1 MNAGSWRTPTPS
13 RRRSSITSPA
23 TPSGVSFSTTYATTT
38 EFFLTMNEPT
48 PIPTASDENR
58 LIAERR
64 GKLAP
69 LRAEGIAYPN
79 DFQPDSQ
86 AAALPAAYG
95 TLQKDGLEQA
105 GHQVKVA
112 GRMMLKRVMGKASFA
127 TLQDASGRIQIF
139 LDRNT
144 VGEDVYAA
152 FKGWDIGDIVAVEGR
167 VFKTNK
173 GELSVHAA
181 TIRLLAK
188 SLRPLPDKFHGV
200 ADQELRY
207 RQRYVDL
214 IMTEET
220 RRTFIARSK
229 AIGSIRE
236 YMLEA
241 GFLEVETPMLH
252 PIPGGAAARPFVTH
266 HNALDMDMYLRIAPE
281 LYLKR
286 LIVGGFERVFEVNRN
301 FRNEGVSPR
310 HNPEFTMMEF
320 YAAYT
325 DYRWLMDFTEALIRE
340 AAIAATGSAVLEY
353 QGRTLDLS
361 QPFDRLTIC
370 QAILKYAPEYNEAQ
384 LQDADFLRQE
394 LRRLGADVDGPV
406 LSRAGLGAL
415 QLALFEET
423 AEAKLWNPTYIIDY
437 PVEVSPLARAS
448 DSNPEITER
457 FELFITG
464 REIANGFSELNDP
477 EDQAARFLKQVEA
490 KDAGD
495 EEAMYYDAD
504 YIRALEYGI
513 PPTGGCGMGIDR
525 LVMLLTY
532 SPSIRDVILFP
543 HLRRED

>member
-1 MNAGSWRTPTPS
+1 MTD
-13 RRRSSITSPA
+13 TS
-23 TPSGVSFSTTYATTT
+23 
-38 EFFLTMNEPT
+38 
-48 PIPTASDENR
+48 TAPVAQDENR

-64 GKLAP
+64 AKLAK
-69 LRAEGIAYPN
+69 LRESGPAYPN
-79 DFQPDSQ
+79 DFTPDAR
-86 AAALPAAYG
+86 AADLHADYDGSEQEALAASS
-95 TLQKDGLEQA
+95 KV
-105 GHQVKVA
+105 VKVA

-127 TLQDASGRIQIF
+127 TVQDASGRIQIY
-139 LDRNT
+139 LDRG
-144 VGEDVYAA
+144 VLGDDAYSA
-152 FKGWDIGDIVAVEGR
+152 FKQWDIGDQIGIEGT

-173 GELSVHAA
+173 GELSVHATQA
-181 TIRLLAK
+181 RLLAK

-214 IMTEET
+214 IMTDTT
-220 RRTFIARSK
+220 RRTFEARSK
-229 AIGSIRE
+229 AVGAIRQQ
-236 YMLEA
+236 MLNA

-252 PIPGGAAARPFVTH
+252 PIPGGAAAKPFVTH
-266 HNALDMDMYLRIAPE
+266 HNALDMEMFLRIAPE

-286 LIVGGFERVFEVNRN
+286 LVVGGFDRVFEINRN

-325 DYRWLMDFTEALIRE
+325 DYRWLMDFTEQLIRQ
-340 AAIAATGSAVLEY
+340 AAVVATGSAVLTY
-353 QGRTLDLS
+353 QERELDLT

-370 QAILKYAPEYNEAQ
+370 EAILKYAPGYTQAQ
-384 LQDADFLRQE
+384 LDDRSFLRTE
-394 LRRLGADVDGPV
+394 LKKLKVDVDAPP
-406 LSRAGLGAL
+406 LARAGLGAL

-423 AEAKLWNPTYIIDY
+423 AEALLWNPTYIVDY

-448 DSNPEITER
+448 DTRPGITER

-477 EDQAARFLKQVEA
+477 EDQAERFRAQVEA

-504 YIRALEYGI
+504 YIRALEYGM
-513 PPTGGCGMGIDR
+513 PPTGGCGIGIDR
-525 LVMLLTY
+525 LVMLLTD